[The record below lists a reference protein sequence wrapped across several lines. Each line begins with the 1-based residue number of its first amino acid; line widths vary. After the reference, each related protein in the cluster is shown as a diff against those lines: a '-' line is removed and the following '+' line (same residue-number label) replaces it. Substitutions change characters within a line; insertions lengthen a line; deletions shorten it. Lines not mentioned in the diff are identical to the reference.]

1 MRGEIKAVLQ
11 ITAVVLYIDDSLF
24 SIFVSAN
31 TMATPQ
37 TKGKIAVV
45 LGARGGTG
53 KMIVNRL
60 CEQGT
65 EAISE
70 VRAVVRNN
78 KSSTPEQEKAIF
90 PKDERVRVIY
100 GDVTDLESLRPAFS
114 GSHLIFNASSGSGS
128 RDSKVVEKVDRDSV
142 GNTANFLSSEFSQS
156 VERYVL
162 VTSQFVHPSNKWNP
176 IRIMLNTIITGPF
189 HKGIMDF
196 KWEGEMLLR
205 KSAIPYTI
213 VRPGRLMD
221 EPYPKGTA
229 MKVTVG
235 QTNASLGKPISRY
248 DVAGVCIAAAM
259 SDKAKNTTFELG
271 SEPMN
276 ENQGQVV
283 TSNAS
288 IPKDLFDNLQP
299 RFLET

>member
-1 MRGEIKAVLQ
+1 
-11 ITAVVLYIDDSLF
+11 
-24 SIFVSAN
+24 
-31 TMATPQ
+31 MATPQ
-37 TKGKIAVV
+37 TKGRIAVV

-65 EAISE
+65 DAISE

-78 KSSTPEQEKAIF
+78 NASTLEQEKATF
-90 PKDERVRVIY
+90 PNDDRVRVIF
-100 GDVTDLESLRPAFS
+100 GDVTDLESLRPAFT
-114 GSHLIFNASSGSGS
+114 GSHFIFNASSGSGS
-128 RDSKVVEKVDRDSV
+128 RDSKTVEQVDRDSV
-142 GNTANFLSSEFSQS
+142 GNTANFLTHEFSQS

-162 VTSQFVHPSNKWNP
+162 VTSQLVHPSNKWNP

-205 KSAIPYTI
+205 NSGISYTI
-213 VRPGRLMD
+213 VRPGRLID
-221 EPYPKGTA
+221 EHYPRGTA
-229 MKVTVG
+229 MKVAVG

-259 SDKAKNTTFELG
+259 SDKARNTTFELG
-271 SEPMN
+271 ADAMKE
-276 ENQGQVV
+276 QVV
-283 TSNAS
+283 TSSAC